1 MTVGCYSVLG
11 HMYKPSQDTYHT
23 QDSMLGWFTLH
34 YITLNFLQ
42 LSYRRT
48 ICEDIMQLGVTG
60 QANKRKRLMTALL
73 TTFICQEIVSIRR
86 TCYLCVKL

>member
-48 ICEDIMQLGVTG
+48 ICEDICNWELPDKPTN
-60 QANKRKRLMTALL
+60 AKD
-73 TTFICQEIVSIRR
+73 
-86 TCYLCVKL
+86 

>member
-34 YITLNFLQ
+34 YITLHYINFFA
-42 LSYRRT
+42 
-48 ICEDIMQLGVTG
+48 I
-60 QANKRKRLMTALL
+60 
-73 TTFICQEIVSIRR
+73 
-86 TCYLCVKL
+86 KL